1 MMGNPEV
8 IDSQFLADYSRST
21 GKRSATGICA
31 AQFHG
36 DVIKAASRLLLPPSQ
51 GTDAAAG

>member
-1 MMGNPEV
+1 MTGNPEV